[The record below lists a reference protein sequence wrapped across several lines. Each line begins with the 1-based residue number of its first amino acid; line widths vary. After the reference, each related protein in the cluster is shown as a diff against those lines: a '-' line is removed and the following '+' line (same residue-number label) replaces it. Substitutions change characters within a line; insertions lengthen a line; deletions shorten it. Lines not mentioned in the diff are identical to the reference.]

1 MTVLAV
7 SLAFLLI
14 AGLISTSLAQNEE
27 GGEKELVRVRRG
39 GYYCPFRQDK
49 CHRHCR
55 SFGRKAG
62 YCGGFLKKTCI
73 CVMK

>member
-1 MTVLAV
+1 MKVLAF

-14 AGLISTSLAQNEE
+14 AGLISTTLAEND
-27 GGEKELVRVRRG
+27 GGKKELVRVRRG

-62 YCGGFLKKTCI
+62 YCGNFLKRTCI
-73 CVMK
+73 CIKK